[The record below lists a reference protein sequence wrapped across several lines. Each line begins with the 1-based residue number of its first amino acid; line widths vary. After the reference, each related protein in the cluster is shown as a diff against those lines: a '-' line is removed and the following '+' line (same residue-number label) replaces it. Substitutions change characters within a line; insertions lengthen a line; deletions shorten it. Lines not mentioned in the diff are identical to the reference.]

1 MAKASLFNDTQRHL
15 AQTVSDLAHCNPFLP
30 ERLEL
35 ERQALGTAYVA
46 EHADWNRRSLNS
58 ADHPNVQR
66 LFKRCSELVD
76 ATRPANTVK
85 ARRDGDW
92 PLYEDVV
99 LFVLYHRY
107 YEHVDQ
113 TVERG
118 ISGGRSVSVRYY
130 DQYAADY
137 EHYLGPA
144 DAGPA
149 LSMNA
154 AHVLACFFQLRR
166 AFRQIFRHLVGVSE
180 PTVRLRAAIWQ
191 SIFTHDLRRYRRV
204 LFGRMGDITTL
215 ITGPSGSGK
224 ELVARAIGRSRY
236 IPFDPETRR
245 FTEDFVG
252 SFHALN
258 VSALA
263 PTLVESEL
271 FGHRRGAFTG
281 AIANRAGW
289 LEECPP
295 LGTVF
300 LDEIGDLD
308 QGIQVKLLR
317 VLQDRTF
324 QRLGDTEDRQ
334 FEGKIIAATNRDLVE
349 AMERGTFRTDFY
361 YRLCADHVETYPLRA
376 QLDDRP
382 EDLGDLLQH
391 IAGRMIGEEG
401 EALASETARWIGQR
415 MPADYAWP
423 GNVRELEQCV
433 RNVMIRNAYQ
443 PRPSGAI
450 NGWRDELSQDML
462 AGAVSAD
469 QLLGR
474 YCTLVYAKAGSYEAA
489 ARQLGLDRRT
499 VKAKIDP
506 DLLERI
512 RHEFG

>member
-1 MAKASLFNDTQRHL
+1 MTKGLFTDDSQRHL
-15 AQTVSDLAHCNPFLP
+15 ARTVSDLAHCNPFLP

-35 ERQALGTAYVA
+35 ERQALGTAHVA
-46 EHADWNRRSLNS
+46 EDADWNRRSLNS

-66 LFKRCSELVD
+66 LFKRCTELVD
-76 ATRPANTVK
+76 AIRPADPAK
-85 ARRDGDW
+85 ARRDADW

-118 ISGGRSVSVRYY
+118 IAGGRSVKVKYFDR
-130 DQYAADY
+130 YAADF

-144 DAGPA
+144 DITPE
-149 LSMNA
+149 LSMNKS
-154 AHVLACFFQLRR
+154 HVLACFFQIRR
-166 AFRQIFRHLVGVSE
+166 AFRQIFRYLVGASG

-191 SIFTHDLRRYRRV
+191 SIFTHDMRRYRRT
-204 LFGRMGDITTL
+204 LFERMGDITTL

-236 IPFDPETRR
+236 IPFDPNTGR
-245 FTEDFVG
+245 FTEDFAG

-281 AIANRAGW
+281 AVGDRAGW
-289 LEECPP
+289 LEQCPP

-324 QRLGDTEDRQ
+324 QRLGDTEDRL

-349 AMERGTFRTDFY
+349 AMDRGTFRTDFY
-361 YRLCADHVETYPLRA
+361 YRLCADHVETYPLRD

-382 EDLGDLLQH
+382 DDLGDLLQH
-391 IAGRMIGEEG
+391 IARRMIGDEG
-401 EALASETARWIGQR
+401 ETLAKETARWVDQR

-443 PRPSGAI
+443 PRPSATA
-450 NGWRDELSQDML
+450 NGWRAVLSRHML
-462 AGAVSAD
+462 AGDYTAD
-469 QLLGR
+469 QVLQQ

-489 ARQLGLDRRT
+489 ARRLDLDRRT

-506 DLLERI
+506 DLLARI
-512 RHEFG
+512 RGEH